1 MDYHSIQILS
11 HIFGFKKHT
20 YADMHYIIPH
30 FEQNLSSL
38 APEQPHTEQNILV
51 NVLWL
56 STNTRFTALPALEEW
71 RDLQP
76 RVIN

>member
-51 NVLWL
+51 NVL
-56 STNTRFTALPALEEW
+56 
-71 RDLQP
+71 
-76 RVIN
+76 